1 MGVWVVVAIGVLAFS
16 VCETPRVY
24 GLAWSAPWVMAVVL
38 LGLEISRRAEHDL
51 MVVSS
56 ILITMFYFSCRALE
70 LFFYFETAG
79 LPLLLRIIIVGRQP
93 QKVEAAKYML
103 FYIAFAALPLLFIIS
118 KSGATASCMFT
129 ALGSVV
135 ILPFLAKMPAYIL
148 HAWLPKAHVE
158 ARTPGSIVL
167 AGRVIKL
174 GTYGVLSW
182 NLHSNMRVLGCA
194 VVGLGVVLVGSALIR
209 GVDRKTLVAYSSVL
223 HIAVGLVAWVGCSAR
238 GWYGVLYSNV
248 AHTILRPMIF
258 LGVSIFYGIQG
269 GRDRS
274 TIRGW
279 MRWSF
284 ASVALVFVFLVNGG
298 MPPALLSGC
307 EVLICIGRGMGVLG
321 LVVIRTGIFVSG
333 LWTLRISADQ
343 GRRLVKPAAWF
354 RPAPIILSCLLSIT
368 TLPLLV

>member
-51 MVVSS
+51 MVVPSV
-56 ILITMFYFSCRALE
+56 LIIIFYFSCRALE
-70 LFFYFETAG
+70 LFFYFVAAG

-118 KSGATASCMFT
+118 KSGATASSMFT
-129 ALGSVV
+129 ALGFIV

-158 ARTPGSIVL
+158 ASTPGSIVL

-182 NLHSNMRVLGCA
+182 NLYRSSRGLGCA
-194 VVGLGVVLVGSALIR
+194 VVGLGVVLVGLALIR
-209 GVDRKTLVAYSSVL
+209 GVDRKTLVAY
-223 HIAVGLVAWVGCSAR
+223 
-238 GWYGVLYSNV
+238 
-248 AHTILRPMIF
+248 
-258 LGVSIFYGIQG
+258 
-269 GRDRS
+269 
-274 TIRGW
+274 
-279 MRWSF
+279 
-284 ASVALVFVFLVNGG
+284 
-298 MPPALLSGC
+298 
-307 EVLICIGRGMGVLG
+307 
-321 LVVIRTGIFVSG
+321 
-333 LWTLRISADQ
+333 
-343 GRRLVKPAAWF
+343 
-354 RPAPIILSCLLSIT
+354 
-368 TLPLLV
+368 